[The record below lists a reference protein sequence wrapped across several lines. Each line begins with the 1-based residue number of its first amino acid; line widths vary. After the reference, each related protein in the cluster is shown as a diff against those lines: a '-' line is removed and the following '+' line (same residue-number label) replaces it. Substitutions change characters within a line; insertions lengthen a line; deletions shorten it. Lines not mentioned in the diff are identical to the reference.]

1 MARGD
6 GEAIR
11 VPAAGVTLVEMMVST
26 VLFVGVMVL
35 TYSTVVVVDTVT
47 RQSEAE
53 SRQEESFRLALA
65 RLRGELRYATTEND
79 PRTNRPRFEI
89 RKDAKGRDVLRYQ
102 RLAGAQL
109 VAGEM
114 QPVWSDPIE
123 ISLDD
128 RGRVLRTEGDR
139 RRVLGTGVKDLRFE
153 VTASGRFRV
162 TCVTTV
168 RDPRTGKRR
177 DVTHRL
183 VVKPRR

>member
-1 MARGD
+1 MGKRDEATARI
-6 GEAIR
+6 GET
-11 VPAAGVTLVEMMVST
+11 GVTLVEMMVST

-35 TYSTVVVVDTVT
+35 TYSTVVVVDSVT

-53 SRQEESFRLALA
+53 TRQEESFRLALA

-79 PRTNRPRFEI
+79 PRTNQPRFEI
-89 RKDAKGRDVLRYQ
+89 RKDARGRDVLRYH
-102 RLAGAQL
+102 RLAGARL

-114 QPVWSDPIE
+114 QPIWSGPIE

-128 RGRVLRTEGDR
+128 EGRVLRTEGRR
-139 RRVLGTGVKDLRFE
+139 RRVLGTGVKDLHFE